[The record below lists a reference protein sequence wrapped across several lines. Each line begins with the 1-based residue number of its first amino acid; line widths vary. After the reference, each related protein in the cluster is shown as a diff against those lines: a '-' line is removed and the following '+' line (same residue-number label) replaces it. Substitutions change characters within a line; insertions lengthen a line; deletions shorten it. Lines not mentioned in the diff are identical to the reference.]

1 MPLSLDRGGGT
12 LTTSWPPNTNKETG
26 IPRDGRTTCTG
37 LWPQYATLRAKS
49 APRVWK
55 GATEEGARWSTLK
68 SLHWGSRGQ
77 SKDGTL
83 EDGRAFVNSHGHP
96 LRRSTQYGDTY
107 APEGMGPRSG
117 VHDGK
122 GARRGT
128 LVKGRTKLR
137 FSTE

>member
-1 MPLSLDRGGGT
+1 MRPLNAKKEIGQDPRGG
-12 LTTSWPPNTNKETG
+12 
-26 IPRDGRTTCTG
+26 
-37 LWPQYATLRAKS
+37 
-49 APRVWK
+49 
-55 GATEEGARWSTLK
+55 
-68 SLHWGSRGQ
+68 
-77 SKDGTL
+77 
-83 EDGRAFVNSHGHP
+83 DGRAFVNSHGHL
-96 LRRSTQYGDTY
+96 LRRTTQYGNTY

>member
-1 MPLSLDRGGGT
+1 MRRKRVRGGA
-12 LTTSWPPNTNKETG
+12 LLKASTG
-26 IPRDGRTTCTG
+26 G
-37 LWPQYATLRAKS
+37 LGVL
-49 APRVWK
+49 
-55 GATEEGARWSTLK
+55 
-68 SLHWGSRGQ
+68 

-83 EDGRAFVNSHGHP
+83 EDGRAFVLLAKGIPTGVTYTYSNA
-96 LRRSTQYGDTY
+96 QY

>member
-1 MPLSLDRGGGT
+1 MRGGALLKPSTGGLGFKEPALLICVTLPAYLFGRGRRGLKTSGGGT
-12 LTTSWPPNTNKETG
+12 VRPLNTSKETG
-26 IPRDGRTTCTG
+26 QDPRGG
-37 LWPQYATLRAKS
+37 
-49 APRVWK
+49 
-55 GATEEGARWSTLK
+55 
-68 SLHWGSRGQ
+68 
-77 SKDGTL
+77 
-83 EDGRAFVNSHGHP
+83 DGRAFVLLAKGIPTGIKYTYSNS
-96 LRRSTQYGDTY
+96 QY